1 MDEAGWRIGL
11 LPTRK
16 YRFRLDG
23 NYLVVMMAFV
33 PLPAVLVALWWL
45 AE

>member
-33 PLPAVLVALWWL
+33 LLFRLML
-45 AE
+45 GCCG